1 MFEMNKPKISIVMPM
16 YNSSLYLAES
26 IESVLNQSYSDFE
39 FLIIDDGST
48 DDSSNIVLSYKDE
61 RIILVKREHD
71 FIASLNYGLEISRGK
86 YIARMDADDIMH
98 RDRLLIQN
106 ELMDTF
112 PNIDFCSSWITFFNK
127 ELGVKQIS
135 GKYSGFINNPLVCL
149 LQNNCFPHPSMMI
162 RKQVLKKNN
171 LKYKYYNYAEDYKL
185 WFDAAKCGLTFFVE
199 PQSLLYYRCH
209 SSQISSS
216 KSEEQMS
223 TTNIIKKEIVD
234 YILKNISADF
244 TTFVE
249 SINVL
254 EKNNHIDSMAK
265 YDMLRQLLLRNNI
278 LI

>member
-1 MFEMNKPKISIVMPM
+1 MSKMKNPKVSIVMPM
-16 YNSSLYLAES
+16 YNSSNYLSES
-26 IESVLNQSYSDFE
+26 IESVLNQSFSDYE

-48 DDSSNIVLSYKDE
+48 DDSCNIALSYKDE

-98 RDRLLIQN
+98 CDRLLIQN
-106 ELMDTF
+106 ELMDTY
-112 PNIDFCSSWITFFNK
+112 PNIDFCSSWITFFNR
-127 ELGVKQIS
+127 ELGVKQIN
-135 GKYSGFINNPLVCL
+135 GKYSGIINNPLVCL

-162 RKQVLKKNN
+162 RKQILKKYN
-171 LKYKYYNYAEDYKL
+171 LKYKYYNCAEDYKL

-209 SSQISSS
+209 SSQISSI
-216 KSEEQMS
+216 KSETQLKTAS
-223 TTNIIKKEIVD
+223 IIKKEIMN
-234 YILKNISADF
+234 YILHKISADF

-249 SINVL
+249 SIKVL

-278 LI
+278 MI